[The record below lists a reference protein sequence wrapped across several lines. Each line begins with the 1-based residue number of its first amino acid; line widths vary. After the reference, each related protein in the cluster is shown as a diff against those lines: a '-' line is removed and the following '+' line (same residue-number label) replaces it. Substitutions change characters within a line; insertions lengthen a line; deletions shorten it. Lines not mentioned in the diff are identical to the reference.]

1 MRKSFFFNQRN
12 ESLNYQIAFFTYFFD
27 KYIFFLLKMFYWV
40 NAVKYVHV
48 PHTAGFL
55 VTYFLIHE
63 TTPRSGY
70 KTFTDPPEASVVPFL
85 VNNPPHK
92 NSHHSDFY
100 LHSLVGL
107 FLNLIKK
114 KKNGILQNVPFV
126 YLSCFAQQNTTQLQL
141 SLVSCCFLLTLAVW
155 CPIVWPLF
163 SWGRTRG
170 LFHYGPDA
178 NMSAMNILVHIFRE
192 HVRLLLLDTNLGVD
206 GLGHRFG
213 IDNVKQFFEVVIPT
227 TGARPFWNG
236 DWRSF

>member
-48 PHTAGFL
+48 PHTAGFF

-114 KKNGILQNVPFV
+114 KKMEFYRM
-126 YLSCFAQQNTTQLQL
+126 YLLCICLVLLNKIPCSCNYHW
-141 SLVSCCFLLTLAVW
+141 SLAVFFW
-155 CPIVWPLF
+155 HLLCGAPLYGLCSPGEGHEDCSTMALMQICLPWTFSCTSFESMCVYF
-163 SWGRTRG
+163 SWIQTSEWMAWVTD
-170 LFHYGPDA
+170 LA
-178 NMSAMNILVHIFRE
+178 
-192 HVRLLLLDTNLGVD
+192 
-206 GLGHRFG
+206 
-213 IDNVKQFFEVVIPT
+213 
-227 TGARPFWNG
+227 
-236 DWRSF
+236 

>member
-48 PHTAGFL
+48 PHTAGFF

-114 KKNGILQNVPFV
+114 KKWNFTE
-126 YLSCFAQQNTTQLQL
+126 CTFC
-141 SLVSCCFLLTLAVW
+141 VSVLFCSTKYHAAAIITGLL
-155 CPIVWPLF
+155 LF
-163 SWGRTRG
+163 SFDTCCVVPHCMASVLLGKDTRTVP
-170 LFHYGPDA
+170 LWPWCKYVCH
-178 NMSAMNILVHIFRE
+178 E
-192 HVRLLLLDTNLGVD
+192 HSRAHLSRACAFTSLGYKPRS
-206 GLGHRFG
+206 GWPGSQIWHR
-213 IDNVKQFFEVVIPT
+213 
-227 TGARPFWNG
+227 
-236 DWRSF
+236 